1 MDIRRKRQERGA
13 GIIVLIM
20 VVAFLLTVGIM
31 LLYITGTGPEVAG
44 NVRLQ
49 ERAFNAAEAGF
60 DAVWRVLNESIL
72 NGTITDFSGQYRTTY
87 NGQPVLDIPPT
98 DSLDNPYYFRMLTDG
113 ELVADME
120 RDPSNIL
127 FLNQP
132 LSNDTSLSY
141 TVFLIN
147 DEAGGIT
154 PNDRDCLVVCIGRAA
169 RNTYA
174 RIEVMIEIQEST

>member
-1 MDIRRKRQERGA
+1 MDIRATRQERGA
-13 GIIVLIM
+13 GLIVLIM
-20 VVAFLLTVGIM
+20 VIAFLLTVGIM

-72 NGTITDFSGQYRTTY
+72 NGTITDFSAQYRTTY

-98 DSLDNPYYFRMLTDG
+98 DSLDNPYYFRMLPDE

-120 RDPSNIL
+120 RDPSNVL

-132 LSNDTSLSY
+132 LSNDSSLSY

-154 PNDRDCLVVCIGRAA
+154 PNDRDCLVICIGRAA

-174 RIEVMIEIQEST
+174 RIEVMIEIQESI